1 MNNFKKAF
9 KKAKKRHKLKKLASI
24 SEYVLFKVYKEIKS
38 ILEDFELGDFQNP
51 PEHIKTDLTVIGNL
65 EKIKEAAREINAGSF
80 EYLKEA
86 ETQGPF
92 LNISLKSEAVFQ
104 SILKNLTNFSE
115 KYGTSDLNEDRF
127 ALIEYSAPNVA
138 RPIGVG
144 HLRSTIIG
152 EVLSRIYEATG
163 YTVLRDN
170 YLGDWG
176 TQFGKL
182 IYAYRTWG
190 DKRKVKENPLK
201 ELKKLYVK
209 FQEESENNEQLIEK
223 ARSILKEL
231 EEGDKKTLKLWKRFR
246 ELSIRE
252 YKRIYNWLGVEF
264 DHYGGESM
272 FLKSARV
279 VPEDC
284 LKKGICKKGEQGV
297 VIAEVDNLP
306 TFLVR
311 KQDNSTIYHSRDLA
325 QLKFR
330 VEKFKPDDILYVVGS
345 EQTLYFHQLFAL
357 AGKLGYLNSLTPKH
371 ISFGLVLGEDGKRM
385 STRHGTAVE
394 LENLIDQ
401 SIKKSRKI
409 IEEKNPELSVKEK
422 QETAEKVGIGAIIYN
437 DISQSREK
445 NITFNWDRMLDF
457 KTGSAVYLQYTYVR
471 INSILE
477 KYKKEIGNPQKP
489 EKFVFE
495 ELVEFELSRKLMFFP
510 GVVLKAREND
520 SPHIIAV
527 YLEELAGIFNTFY
540 NKISIIKTQDSGL
553 RNSRIFLAKGISQVI
568 KSGLMLLDVP
578 VPKKM

>member
-1 MNNFKKAF
+1 MDNFKKAF
-9 KKAKKRHKLKKLASI
+9 KKAKKRHKLKKLASM

-38 ILEDFELGDFQNP
+38 ILEDFELGDFQTP
-51 PEHIKTDLTVIGNL
+51 PEHIKADLTVIGNL
-65 EKIKEAAREINAGSF
+65 EKIKEAACEINAGSF
-80 EYLKEA
+80 EYLKKA
-86 ETQGPF
+86 EIQGPF
-92 LNISLKSEAVFQ
+92 LNISLKSEVVFQ

-115 KYGTSDLNEDRF
+115 RYGTSDLNEDKF

-138 RPIGVG
+138 RQIGVG

-182 IYAYRTWG
+182 IYAYQTWG
-190 DKRKVKENPLK
+190 DKKKVKENPLK

-209 FQEESENNEQLIEK
+209 FQEESEDNEQLIEK

-357 AGKLGYLNSLTPKH
+357 ASKLEYLNGVAPKH
-371 ISFGLVLGEDGKRM
+371 IGFGLVLGEDGKRM

-422 QETAEKVGIGAIIYN
+422 QEIAEKVGIGAIIYN

-457 KTGSAVYLQYTYVR
+457 EAGSAVYLQYTYVR

-477 KYKKEIGNPQKP
+477 KYKKGIGNPQKP

-495 ELVEFELSRKLMFFP
+495 ELIEFELSRKLMFFP

-520 SPHIIAV
+520 SPHIITV
-527 YLEELAGIFNTFY
+527 YLEELAGIFNAFY
-540 NKISIIKTQDSGL
+540 NKISIIKTQDDGL
-553 RNSRIFLAKGISQVI
+553 RNSRIFLAKGVSQII
-568 KSGLMLLDVP
+568 KNGLTLLDVP

>member
-1 MNNFKKAF
+1 MDNFKKAF
-9 KKAKKRHKLKKLASI
+9 KKAKKRHKLKKLISI

-38 ILEDFELGDFQNP
+38 ILEDFELGDFQTP
-51 PEHIKTDLTVIGNL
+51 PEHIKADLTVIGNL

-80 EYLKEA
+80 EYLKKA
-86 ETQGPF
+86 EIQGPF
-92 LNISLKSEAVFQ
+92 LNISLKSEVVFQ

-115 KYGTSDLNEDRF
+115 RYGTSDLNEDKF

-182 IYAYRTWG
+182 IYAYQTWG
-190 DKRKVKENPLK
+190 DKKKVKENPLK

-209 FQEESENNEQLIEK
+209 FQEESEDNEQLVEK

-357 AGKLGYLNSLTPKH
+357 AGKLEYLNGVTPKH
-371 ISFGLVLGEDGKRM
+371 IGFGLVLGEDGKRM

-422 QETAEKVGIGAIIYN
+422 QEIAEKVGIGAIIYN

-445 NITFNWDRMLDF
+445 NITFNWDRILDF
-457 KTGSAVYLQYTYVR
+457 ETGSAVYLQYTYVR

-477 KYKKEIGNPQKP
+477 KYKKGIGNPQKP

-495 ELVEFELSRKLMFFP
+495 ELIEFELSRKLMFFP

-527 YLEELAGIFNTFY
+527 YLEELAGIFNAFY
-540 NKISIIKTQDSGL
+540 NKISIIKTQDDGL
-553 RNSRIFLAKGISQVI
+553 RNSRIFLAKGVSQVI
-568 KSGLMLLDVP
+568 KNGLMLLDVP